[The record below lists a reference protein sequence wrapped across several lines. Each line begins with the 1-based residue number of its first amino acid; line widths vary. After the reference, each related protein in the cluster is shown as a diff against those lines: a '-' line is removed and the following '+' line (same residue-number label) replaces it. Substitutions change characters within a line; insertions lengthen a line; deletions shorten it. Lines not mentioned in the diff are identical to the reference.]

1 MLRAA
6 ATWRAGRLQTRT
18 QHSSALFLRDRR
30 FRVHIAD
37 KCSSW
42 GLQRNGLPLPQ
53 GSVLSPCL
61 FNVYINDL
69 PSTHSR
75 KFNCRIKWP
84 HFHVISCR
92 VVDSR
97 VFHPCVFHSC
107 HLVPRFPLLRFLP
120 VSLRATF
127 STPTFSTHVIS
138 CRVFHSCVFHPCHL
152 VPRCPL
158 LHFPLPRFT
167 RPRPLQEVVVSVP

>member
-1 MLRAA
+1 MRFGTMGL
-6 ATWRAGRLQTRT
+6 LQKLSKTLSRWIVDT
-18 QHSSALFLRDRR
+18 VALFLRDRR

-42 GLQRNGLPLPQ
+42 RLQRNGLPQ

-75 KFNCRIKWP
+75 KFNCRFKRP
-84 HFHVISCR
+84 HFHVILCR

-97 VFHPCVFHSC
+97 VFHPC
-107 HLVPRFPLLRFLP
+107 HLVPRFPRLRFPP
-120 VSLRATF
+120 VSLRATS
-127 STPTFSTHVIS
+127 STPAFYSLE
-138 CRVFHSCVFHPCHL
+138 C
-152 VPRCPL
+152 
-158 LHFPLPRFT
+158 
-167 RPRPLQEVVVSVP
+167 EYANE